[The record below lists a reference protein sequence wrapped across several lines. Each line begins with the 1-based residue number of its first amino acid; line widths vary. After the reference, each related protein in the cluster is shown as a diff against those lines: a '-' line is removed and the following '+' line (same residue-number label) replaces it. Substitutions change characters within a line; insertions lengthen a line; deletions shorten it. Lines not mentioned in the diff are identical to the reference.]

1 MNIAVIGG
9 TGRIGQ
15 RIVKELLLKGYHV
28 NAIQRNPGGLNI
40 QDDQLTI
47 TKGDLLNANDIPGLI
62 KDADVV
68 VSAIAPAGGLTPD
81 LFKQA
86 NINLIKALEK
96 TPDTRVI
103 IVGGAGSTEVSPGLR
118 LMDSDKMEHIPAEWK
133 PAIYAHAAV
142 LDLYKASNT
151 NWTYFSPANMIT
163 AGERTGKYRLGKT
176 NMIFDSKGESNISF
190 EDYAV
195 ALVDEIAHPQHI
207 RQQFCIGY

>member
-1 MNIAVIGG
+1 MNIVVIGG

-28 NAIQRNPGGLNI
+28 TSIQRNLNGLNV
-40 QDDQLTI
+40 QDDKLTVH
-47 TKGDLLNANDIPGLI
+47 KGDLLNENDIPEII

-68 VSAIAPAGGLTPD
+68 VSAIAPMGGLTPE
-81 LFKQA
+81 LFKKA
-86 NINLIKALEK
+86 NSNLIKALEK
-96 TPDTRVI
+96 TPDTRVL

-118 LMDSDKMEHIPAEWK
+118 LMDSSHMEHLPAEWK

-163 AGERTGKYRLGKT
+163 AGERTGTYRLGKT
-176 NMIFDSKGESNISF
+176 NMIFDAKGESNISF

-195 ALVDEIAHPQHI
+195 ALVDEITHPQHI